1 MEKSTFPSN
10 QMSSLNGTPINSPQ
24 ANSTRTGL
32 MRILTPIQLP
42 SKTSFP
48 LIIRQTQVHTT
59 IFLPTFK
66 QPWLLKYWDE
76 AY

>member
-1 MEKSTFPSN
+1 MNT
-10 QMSSLNGTPINSPQ
+10 PQ

-32 MRILTPIQLP
+32 MRIPTPIQLP
-42 SKTSFP
+42 SKTSSP
-48 LIIRQTQVHTT
+48 LIIRQTQVHTI

-66 QPWLLKYWDE
+66 QPWLLKYWDG